1 MNLSYTGAVFL
12 VVLVSFMWGFWHQ
25 FVKKLG
31 SWPLAAF
38 MIWMYSF
45 GTLVVW
51 AMILLFRQAWIP
63 EGILAALRS
72 APDKALT
79 AMICGAGFSVGMMI
93 NLYVVSKMGLI
104 FSTSVTSTVSILL
117 GTLLS
122 SLLGGL
128 PEDTSVGK
136 IFIGA
141 LILLCASWLCQ
152 AASREKNRNKG
163 VSVQETAKTSAKFLA
178 ILFVYLLVFSQSY
191 TVGMSLS
198 VRTDL
203 RIHGLP
209 GPLAV
214 GMLALGAT
222 AAIILVCVVMLAGSG
237 KLNLLWKPENRRCLL
252 YALVGGIC
260 CLGGDLIHNIASP
273 VLSVAIAF
281 PLANLSGVWQYFWG
295 ILGGEF
301 HNSGR
306 KAKTLLACG
315 IACYVLGVIWMAL
328 SRSGMI

>member
-1 MNLSYTGAVFL
+1 MNLSYTSAVFL

-31 SWPLAAF
+31 SWPLPAF
-38 MIWMYSF
+38 MVWMFSC
-45 GTLVVW
+45 GTVVVW
-51 AMILLFRQAWIP
+51 AVILLFRHIWIP
-63 EGILAALRS
+63 EGIPQALRMAS
-72 APDKALT
+72 DKALI
-79 AMICGAGFSVGMMI
+79 ASVCGAGFSVGMMI

-117 GTLLS
+117 GTFLS
-122 SLLGGL
+122 ALLGGL
-128 PEDTSVGK
+128 PEDTSWGK
-136 IFIGA
+136 LFIGA
-141 LILLCASWLCQ
+141 LILLSASWLCQ
-152 AASREKNRNKG
+152 AAFREKNRNKG
-163 VSVQETAKTSAKFLA
+163 VSEQETAKTSMKYLL
-178 ILFVYLLVFSQSY
+178 ILFVYLLVFSPSY

-203 RIHGLP
+203 RMDGLP

-222 AAIILVCVVMLAGSG
+222 VAIVLICTGMLACTGQ
-237 KLNLLWKPENRRCLL
+237 LRALWRPEKKRCLV

-295 ILGGEF
+295 IIGGEF

-306 KAKTLLACG
+306 KAKLLLACG
-315 IACYVLGVIWMAL
+315 IGCYVLGVIWTAL
-328 SRSGMI
+328 SRSGVI

>member
-25 FVKKLG
+25 FVKKLCA
-31 SWPLAAF
+31 WPLSAF
-38 MIWMYSF
+38 MVWMFSC

-51 AMILLFRQAWIP
+51 IMILLFRQVWIP
-63 EGILAALRS
+63 EGIIMALHS
-72 APDKALT
+72 ASDKALI
-79 AMICGAGFSVGMMI
+79 ASVCGAGFSVGMMI

-117 GTLLS
+117 GTFLS
-122 SLLGGL
+122 ALLGGL
-128 PEDTSVGK
+128 PEDTSLTK

-152 AASREKNRNKG
+152 AASREKNKNKG
-163 VSVQETAKTSAKFLA
+163 YSAQETAKTSMKYLL
-178 ILFVYLLVFSQSY
+178 ILFVYLLVFSPSY

-203 RIHGLP
+203 RMDGLP

-222 AAIILVCVVMLAGSG
+222 VAIVLICTVMLACSG
-237 KLNLLWKPENRRCLL
+237 QLRALWRPEKKSCLV

-295 ILGGEF
+295 IIGGEF

-306 KAKTLLACG
+306 KAKVLLACG
-315 IACYVLGVIWMAL
+315 IGCYVLGVIWTAL